1 MVLHVYLFSV
11 IGPSGAAGA
20 VKSVHE
26 IPRVGENRPRLP
38 PDPGTDLSRFPRAH
52 TQPAVRLL
60 PREGSRGSASGTA
73 GQ

>member
-1 MVLHVYLFSV
+1 MVLHVCLFSV

-26 IPRVGENRPRLP
+26 MPRVGENRPRP
-38 PDPGTDLSRFPRAH
+38 SPGPRRGLMPVSTR